1 MISLMRKWPI
11 WMLLVLLPLKLWA
24 GSFMPM
30 SVPMFAPSSVPSY
43 LPASPLSPVSVTRHQ
58 ETAALA
64 NAPCLHATPDTCQEL
79 THGQPQP
86 SHHAHDHDHDQHA
99 QHADHA
105 QHLGHAQHAP
115 DTSPA
120 LNNPHAHHDGMVM
133 GAGFCPDGPG
143 CLACS
148 ACHTVAG
155 LPVNAQ
161 GFTNLT
167 ASAAPATPM
176 ATWYGHAWPPLIK
189 PPIS

>member
-1 MISLMRKWPI
+1 MRKWPI
-11 WMLLVLLPLKLWA
+11 WILLVLLPLKLWA

-30 SVPMFAPSSVPSY
+30 SVPIST
-43 LPASPLSPVSVTRHQ
+43 PLSTLSFVSATSHQ
-58 ETAALA
+58 ETAVLA
-64 NAPCLHATPDTCQEL
+64 NTPCLHVSSDTCHEVA
-79 THGQPQP
+79 HGQPQP
-86 SHHAHDHDHDQHA
+86 SHQAHDHDQHA
-99 QHADHA
+99 LHADHA
-105 QHLGHAQHAP
+105 QHLGHAQHTPGA
-115 DTSPA
+115 SPA

-155 LPVNAQ
+155 LPVDVQ

-167 ASAAPATPM
+167 ASAAPAT
-176 ATWYGHAWPPLIK
+176 ALANWYGHAWPPLIK